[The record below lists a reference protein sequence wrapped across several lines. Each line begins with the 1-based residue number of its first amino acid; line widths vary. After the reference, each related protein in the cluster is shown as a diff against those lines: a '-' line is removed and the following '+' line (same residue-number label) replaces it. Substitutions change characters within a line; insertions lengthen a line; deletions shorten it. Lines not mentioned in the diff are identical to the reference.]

1 MRGSESDFALH
12 LVNVLLCIFNHLYCL
27 LPFFLE
33 GALCLLD
40 FLLLDL
46 HPSIDLLVFRLEGTW
61 RKLTTLKLLFDL
73 LALFV
78 LFILEHVF
86 AEFDEL

>member
-1 MRGSESDFALH
+1 MRRTKSNLALH
-12 LVNVLLCIFNHLYCL
+12 LVNVLLCVFNHLNSL

-61 RKLTTLKLLFDL
+61 RKLTTLELLFDL